1 MKDSENKKLERIQEI
16 DRKIHQLDTE
26 IDVLAESFA
35 LLIQGK
41 KARREALSDELRK
54 VVNGEGETNDKDCK
68 RGGVRLGSSYPR
80 NA

>member
-41 KARREALSDELRK
+41 KARREALSRPSCEK
-54 VVNGEGETNDKDCK
+54 W
-68 RGGVRLGSSYPR
+68 
-80 NA
+80 

>member
-16 DRKIHQLDTE
+16 DWKIHQLDTE

-54 VVNGEGETNDKDCK
+54 VVNGEGETNDKD
-68 RGGVRLGSSYPR
+68 
-80 NA
+80 